1 MLEGYEYF
9 HKNLSEETIFNE
21 EFFKELHRKTFSILY
36 NFAGKYRDVNISKGY
51 STFCQIRFLEQ
62 TSRNIFENLSKD
74 NFLKDFAEKS
84 KKEFAQKIAH

>member
-21 EFFKELHRKTFSILY
+21 EFFKELHRKTFSKLY